1 MTKLVASGFATALS
15 LAMLAGS
22 ALALREEQA
31 AASPKQDI
39 PIEEPAP
46 HELLRDG
53 QCRIHYD
60 ALPMDRQP
68 AAMECEHAHWIAQR
82 WGGAVLQR
90 SGDELVHTATYD
102 GRNDFTGV
110 PATHLPRRGY
120 CRAWIDGVAPE
131 AQPDESDCRVAR
143 TMAQARGG
151 RVIFMP
157 L

>member
-1 MTKLVASGFATALS
+1 MTKLAASGFATALS

-22 ALALREEQA
+22 SLSLRQEQA
-31 AASPKQDI
+31 VSSPNV

-46 HELLRDG
+46 HEMLREG
-53 QCRIHYD
+53 QCRVHYD
-60 ALPMDRQP
+60 ALPLDRQP

-82 WGGAVLQR
+82 WGGAVL
-90 SGDELVHTATYD
+90 EHTGVEIIQAAAYE

-120 CRAWIDGVAPE
+120 CRVWIDGVAPE
-131 AQPDESDCRVAR
+131 AQPEESDCRVAR